1 MLPNIFIERVEKFN
15 NESERTA
22 VIEALKEEAE
32 REANWETVSVAD
44 MQKLFNLTEK
54 EAKLFFKSGV
64 FKTYRVG
71 NEYRALKKSVDEKM
85 KTINAVT
92 SYRDKKTMSVMDLKR
107 LLGLGKTAAYRLINQ
122 CHFKTYLVLGTMR
135 VDVDSFEEWY
145 AGQFHY
151 VKVNGEKPGKNYVNT
166 IAPISMAKV
175 LGISKSTAYDLMNNN
190 EVEVILVNGKRRV
203 VRKSFEDWLKVQDRY
218 QIVKTLEEVEGYVD

>member
-22 VIEALKEEAE
+22 VIEALKEDAE

-135 VDVDSFEEWY
+135 VDVESFEEWY

-151 VKVNGEKPGKNYVNT
+151 VKVNGEKPGTKFGDT
-166 IAPISMAKV
+166 IAPITMAKV
-175 LGISKSTAYDLMNNN
+175 LGIPKSTAYDLMNNN